1 MIEIDKFREVKS
13 TDMTAMSAI
22 HVVFIRDFI
31 SADLEMKKSATTFV
45 EKEVEYAPS
54 DDIIIDFSN
63 VKSITPEFAHQ
74 YLKCKRKIKKEIHEV
89 NLPSHV
95 ELIIHKAQKYI
106 NK

>member
-1 MIEIDKFREVKS
+1 
-13 TDMTAMSAI
+13 MTAMSI
-22 HVVFIRDFI
+22 FRVVFIRDFI
-31 SADLEMKKSATTFV
+31 SADLDIKKSAMTFV
-45 EKEVEYAPS
+45 EKEVNYAPS

-74 YLKCKRKIKKEIHEV
+74 YLMSKRKIKKEIHEV

-95 ELIIHKAQKYI
+95 ESIINKAQKSI

>member
-1 MIEIDKFREVKS
+1 
-13 TDMTAMSAI
+13 MTAMSAI

-31 SADLEMKKSATTFV
+31 SADLDIKKSAMTFV

-74 YLKCKRKIKKEIHEV
+74 YLMSKRKIKKEIHEV

-95 ELIIHKAQKYI
+95 ESII
-106 NK
+106 NKARKSINK

>member
-1 MIEIDKFREVKS
+1 MTTMI
-13 TDMTAMSAI
+13 AI
-22 HVVFIRDFI
+22 HVVSIRDFI
-31 SADLEMKKSATTFV
+31 SADLDIKKSAMTFV

-74 YLKCKRKIKKEIHEV
+74 YLMSKRKIKKEIHEV

-95 ELIIHKAQKYI
+95 ESIINKAQKSI

>member
-1 MIEIDKFREVKS
+1 
-13 TDMTAMSAI
+13 MTAMIAI

-31 SADLEMKKSATTFV
+31 SANLDIKKSAITFV
-45 EKEVEYAPS
+45 EKVVKDLPS

-74 YLKCKRKIKKEIHEV
+74 YLISKRKIKKDIHEV

-95 ELIIHKAQKYI
+95 ESILKAQKI
-106 NK
+106 FKK